1 IKWVNWSLLQ
11 SVPICPVGA
20 PSSLCFTNGPA
31 EATSLDL
38 MYRDGWTVSGGIGHK
53 FNDQWSGAGQL
64 TWDRGT
70 SHGFGAQ
77 TDTWTLGGGVAYTP
91 KPNIEVRLAGAVGVL
106 TSGHSGIVIGENGK
120 IIGDDATYDFGNDL
134 VTAFS
139 GGIKIK
145 F

>member
-1 IKWVNWSLLQ
+1 
-11 SVPICPVGA
+11 
-20 PSSLCFTNGPA
+20 
-31 EATSLDL
+31 
-38 MYRDGWTVSGGIGHK
+38 
-53 FNDQWSGAGQL
+53 
-64 TWDRGT
+64 
-70 SHGFGAQ
+70 
-77 TDTWTLGGGVAYTP
+77 YTP